1 MVPKL
6 KPLPD
11 IVKKNLKIL
20 FVGTSPGVRSS
31 KLGHYFAGKSNV
43 FWRLLYESRLTKTR
57 LTTQQDHKL
66 LHYGYGLTDVVKKP
80 TRSVSEIKQY
90 YTIKSTRRLNRM
102 MNLFN
107 PKIVAFVGKTGF
119 RIYSQDNYSKLDY
132 GFQYKYKEIR
142 IFLVP
147 STSGQS
153 YADTKYYEKLNWYKG
168 LNSYQKRILSSK

>member
-1 MVPKL
+1 MTPNL

-31 KLGHYFAGKSNV
+31 KIGHYFAGKSNV
-43 FWRLLYESRLTKTR
+43 FWRLLYESGLTKAR
-57 LTTQQDHKL
+57 LTTEQDRSL
-66 LHYGYGLTDVVKKP
+66 LYYGYGLTDVVKKP
-80 TRSVSEIKQY
+80 TRSVSDIKQH
-90 YTIKSTRRLNRM
+90 YTINSTRRLNRT
-102 MNLFN
+102 MNLFQ

-132 GFQYKYKEIR
+132 GFQYKYNEIR
-142 IFLVP
+142 IFLLP

-153 YADTKYYEKLNWYKG
+153 YADTKYNEKLECYQG
-168 LNSYQKRILSSK
+168 LNHYQKKILRTR